1 MTIKNCGN
9 HGECEKRRQLRQL
22 GAVLLGIIIVVLL
35 IILIV
40 WLSLRPHKPRFY
52 IQDASVRELN
62 VSSSADLLSA
72 ILQVYTCTLSH
83 PIGDQFIQIQQ
94 LCFVSIFLSFN

>member
-1 MTIKNCGN
+1 MTIKTCGN

-22 GAVLLGIIIVVLL
+22 AVVLLVIIIVVLL

-40 WLSLRPHKPRFY
+40 WLSLRPHKPQFY

-72 ILQVYTCTLSH
+72 ILQVFYMHSFY
-83 PIGDQFIQIQQ
+83 IQFVICLFIFSS
-94 LCFVSIFLSFN
+94 CVSSWPIFL